1 MATCKLIAK
10 DCGAIDI
17 QFNNGGIS
25 ADGMM
30 ARMTDEAW
38 NSVLQTNLSSVF
50 YFSRALAMPMAKGRW
65 GRIINISSVIGLT
78 GNAGQANYSAAK
90 AGVLGLTKSMA
101 KEMASRGITVNAIC
115 PGFITT
121 DMTDKLTEEQKA
133 AILKYIP
140 LARMGTSDDIA
151 KMTAFLASEEAGYI
165 TGQSIA
171 VDGGMVMA

>member
-1 MATCKLIAK
+1 MKIIQK
-10 DCGAIDI
+10 YQRIDVLVNNAGI
-17 QFNNGGIS
+17 QFVAPVEEFPTEKWDLVLAINLTS
-25 ADGMM
+25 AFHTIRKTLPLMRKSG
-30 ARMTDEAW
+30 
-38 NSVLQTNLSSVF
+38 
-50 YFSRALAMPMAKGRW
+50 W